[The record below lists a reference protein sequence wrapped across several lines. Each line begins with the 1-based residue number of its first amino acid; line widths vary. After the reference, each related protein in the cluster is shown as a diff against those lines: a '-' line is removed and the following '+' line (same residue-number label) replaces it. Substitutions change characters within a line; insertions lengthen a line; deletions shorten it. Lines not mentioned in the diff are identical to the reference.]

1 MEIKLTLWYNKYK
14 IQNLQWLYI
23 YMYLNVKLKIITGNN
38 KYQYIMCNMGLFSL

>member
-23 YMYLNVKLKIITGNN
+23 YMYLNVCGYIWNLKSSQETINTNT
-38 KYQYIMCNMGLFSL
+38 